1 MMNESGFSRGADV
14 YDPFAG
20 IDTPSKDGPSKK
32 LCMICMDRE
41 RGMFDLHVW
50 TWRELRIHTLKHDL
64 QCSGER

>member
-1 MMNESGFSRGADV
+1 M

-20 IDTPSKDGPSKK
+20 IDTPSKDGGLSKK

-41 RGMFDLHVW
+41 RGVFDLHGW
-50 TWRELRIHTLKHDL
+50 TGRELHIHTLKHDL